1 MESIFVYLLGVN
13 GIVFFLMYIDKQ
25 KAIKGQFRIPER
37 TFWLLALLGGAV
49 GAYIGMNVFRHKTK
63 HPSFRIGMPVL
74 IILQLVLFLF
84 LS

>member
-25 KAIKGQFRIPER
+25 KAINGQFRIPER

-63 HPSFRIGMPVL
+63 HLSFRIGMPVL